1 MDVSKVTI
9 PGDDSGHEYWSI
21 SSRTY
26 VRNAINNVK
35 EMLKN
40 EGGLKGT
47 VKTPLPSG
55 YRPELDVTDKLNNE
69 MASRYSQ
76 LIGIL

>member
-26 VRNAINNVK
+26 VRNAVNNVK
-35 EMLKN
+35 DMVKDA
-40 EGGLKGT
+40 GGLKGT
-47 VKTPLPSG
+47 AKTPLPSG
-55 YRPELDVTDKLNNE
+55 YRPELDVTE
-69 MASRYSQ
+69 R
-76 LIGIL
+76 IGQ